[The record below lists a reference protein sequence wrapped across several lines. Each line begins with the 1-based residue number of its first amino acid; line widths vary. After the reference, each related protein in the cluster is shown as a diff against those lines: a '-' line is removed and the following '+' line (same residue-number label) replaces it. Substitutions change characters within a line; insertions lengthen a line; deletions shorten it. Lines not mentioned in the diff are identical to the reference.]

1 MEFYGGNEMNGK
13 KQNGVVKFLM
23 KSRIRSENVTLTEM
37 ALGYLVGP
45 FGALISNAVFVSFLN
60 RFYTDI
66 LGMAG
71 TFITLLPLVS
81 TIFVVI
87 GNLAVGVIID
97 KTKSSLGKAR
107 PYLLISAPLMVVSI
121 ILMFAVPAGNDA
133 LMLVWIAVSYNLF
146 FAIAYPVY
154 FMAHS
159 MMVPLSTRNE
169 DQRGKLSVVS
179 QMAMMGATGL
189 FAAILFPMLV
199 YPHLKNQRTWLICM
213 CVIGAAALVGIL
225 LEFCFTRER
234 ITEENAGKESEETQE
249 EKVPIA
255 KQIKGVVTDK
265 YWWMIIIFYLLFNL
279 SGGIKNLSMSYYCDY
294 ILGSYQ
300 DGITQAV
307 VAAISGIPS
316 ALGIV
321 VAWPLA
327 RKFGKKNCIVAG
339 LFLSVAGGILS
350 MTAMDNFGIVVSGVF
365 IKTIGTI
372 PACYVMMALFA
383 DVLDHLERKNGFRC
397 DGLSMS
403 LYSVIMVGAFGV
415 VTAIFNGLIS
425 MSGYAAPSIIDGVTV
440 AARQNDSTRWVIACS
455 FLGVETVAY
464 AILAVM
470 MIFLKVEKE
479 DK

>member
-1 MEFYGGNEMNGK
+1 MK
-13 KQNGVVKFLM
+13 KEKGFLQFLM
-23 KSRIRSENVTLTEM
+23 KSRIRSENVTLPEM
-37 ALGYLVGP
+37 ALGHLVGP
-45 FGALISNAVFVSFLN
+45 FGALISNAVFTSFLN

-71 TFITLLPLVS
+71 TFITLLPLIS

-97 KTKSSLGKAR
+97 RTKSSLGKAR
-107 PYLLISAPLMVVSI
+107 PYLLISAPVMFVVI
-121 ILMFAVPAGNDA
+121 ILMFAVPSGNDL
-133 LMLVWIAVSYNLF
+133 LMLIWIAVSYNLY

-169 DQRGKLSVVS
+169 DQRGKLSVIS
-179 QMAMMGATGL
+179 QMANMGAAGL

-199 YPHLKNQRTWLICM
+199 YPHLKNQRAWLICM
-213 CVIGAAALVGIL
+213 CLIGAAALVGIL

-234 ITEENAGKESEETQE
+234 ITEEIQSGQVNVENDEKED
-249 EKVPIA
+249 KVPIT
-255 KQIKGVVTDK
+255 KQIRGVVTDG

-300 DGITQAV
+300 DGITQTV

-339 LFLSVAGGILS
+339 LFLAVIGGLIS
-350 MTAMDNFGIVVSGVF
+350 MSAMDNFGVVVTGIF
-365 IKTIGTI
+365 IKTLGTI

-383 DVLDHLERKNGFRC
+383 DVLDHLEKKNGFRC

-403 LYSVIMVGAFGV
+403 LYSVITVGAFGV

-425 MSGYAAPSIIDGVTV
+425 VSGYVPPSIIDGIAV
-440 AARQNDSTRWVIACS
+440 AAQQNDSTRWVIACC

-470 MIFLKVEKE
+470 MIFLRVEKE
-479 DK
+479 K